1 MQFDF
6 LADKKVLTR
15 ANIEEVGRHL
25 KDSDQDLQG
34 KSDFKTGCIHISI
47 PLDNIISVLKKQ
59 KQLFEGRYIL
69 VLPDDSWSEINWRSH
84 GRTKRAELYAKSH
97 AMFASN
103 PNTINW
109 ALGKLEQGP
118 QNLPPEFRSFKPCFH
133 GSDSHDFE
141 RLCKP
146 DLDRFCW
153 IKADRT
159 FEGLKQVIYEPEER
173 VRIQTDNPEPRKN
186 IWTLSSTK
194 ISNSQI
200 NRDLA
205 IAEQEILLNR
215 NLLAVIG
222 GKGTGK
228 TALLEL
234 IAHCF
239 EERRK
244 SGGKDKNSFIQ
255 RIEDE
260 KSDLAISIDFLEEEQ
275 FSKEIGEPE
284 FFLKSKTTYLPQ
296 GRIEAYSG
304 NRQKLHGII
313 TDTIFYDRRIR
324 ETPLKEKYEH
334 LQKQVESLGEKL
346 RTLTAQ
352 IIALEDQVDPSLRSQ
367 IEKAWKFSEGARR
380 NKLFELG
387 ELEKE
392 LKTDLRS
399 KVKELR
405 LEETKLVSNERKLRE
420 VLGRLNDYLKY
431 IEEMRSRETE
441 ILKLAQDLQRFDIH
455 VQIPSLQFEF
465 HQSAANEALK
475 AIEDKL
481 TAIQIKVIEQRSA
494 ISQLAGF
501 EEEYDNLRKE
511 ISKIEA
517 KIEDLAAK
525 RKELDKKTKML
536 TNLEGERIDIFILL
550 MKRLCD
556 LKAAYEEIIKKFSK
570 GKDEILRN
578 IDFQPII
585 VFDEEKFVFKGEDIL
600 DGRAYSRHQL
610 LGLARKLKKILDD
623 SEAIESKA
631 KAFLRTITKIKSHL
645 KKTRSSLDFYNWIF
659 SRYFSLSTDIFFK
672 KTHMDN
678 LSIGQKGTVLLK
690 ILLAE
695 SDHPLILDQPEE
707 NLDNKFIYEDLVK
720 AIRQAKKNRQIL
732 IATHNAN
739 LVVNTDAEQVIIAD
753 FQNKVISYNTGT
765 GGKEAFKKREEKYEI

>member
-1 MQFDF
+1 MTTRGSGWRKWDLHVHTPASFQHSFKMPSGEPLQLTEEERWDYYIEKLEEIQDIVVIGITDYFSLDGYNKVLEYKKNGRLHNFELILPNIELRLDTLVPSRKKTTKKINYHVIFSNEISPERIQKDFLERIEFDF
-6 LADKKVLTR
+6 LSDKKVLTR

-59 KQLFEGRYIL
+59 KQLFEGKYIL
-69 VLPDDSWSEINWRSH
+69 VLPDDSWNEIHWKSH

-118 QNLPPEFRSFKPCFH
+118 QNLPAEFRSIKPCFH
-133 GSDSHDFE
+133 GSDAHDFE

-173 VRIQTDNPEPRKN
+173 VRIQKGNPEPRKN
-186 IWTLSSTK
+186 IWTLSSVT
-194 ISNSQI
+194 IRNSQI

-205 IAEQEILLNR
+205 IAEQEILLNP
-215 NLLAVIG
+215 NLIAVIG

-234 IAHCF
+234 VAHCF

-284 FFLKSKTTYLPQ
+284 FFLKSKITYLPQ

-304 NRQKLHGII
+304 NRQKLHRII
-313 TDTIFYDRRIR
+313 TDTIFYDGTIR
-324 ETPLKEKYEH
+324 ETPLKDKYEH
-334 LQKQVESLGEKL
+334 LQKQVKGLEEKL

-352 IIALEDQVDPSLRSQ
+352 IIALEDQVDPLARLEL
-367 IEKAWKFSEGARR
+367 EKAWKFREGERR

-392 LKTDLRS
+392 LKTDLRT

-405 LEETKLVSNERKLRE
+405 REETKLVSRERRLRE
-420 VLGRLNDYLKY
+420 VLNNLSDYLAKL
-431 IEEMRSRETE
+431 EEMRMRENK
-441 ILKLAQDLQRFDIH
+441 ILKLAKDLERFDIH
-455 VQIPSLQFEF
+455 IAIPHLKFDS
-465 HQSAANEALK
+465 HQK
-475 AIEDKL
+475 AVNQAFKVINDKL
-481 TAIQIKVIEQRSA
+481 TAIQKKIIEQRSG

-501 EEEYDNLRKE
+501 EEEYDNLRK
-511 ISKIEA
+511 
-517 KIEDLAAK
+517 
-525 RKELDKKTKML
+525 
-536 TNLEGERIDIFILL
+536 
-550 MKRLCD
+550 
-556 LKAAYEEIIKKFSK
+556 
-570 GKDEILRN
+570 
-578 IDFQPII
+578 
-585 VFDEEKFVFKGEDIL
+585 
-600 DGRAYSRHQL
+600 
-610 LGLARKLKKILDD
+610 
-623 SEAIESKA
+623 
-631 KAFLRTITKIKSHL
+631 
-645 KKTRSSLDFYNWIF
+645 
-659 SRYFSLSTDIFFK
+659 
-672 KTHMDN
+672 
-678 LSIGQKGTVLLK
+678 
-690 ILLAE
+690 
-695 SDHPLILDQPEE
+695 
-707 NLDNKFIYEDLVK
+707 
-720 AIRQAKKNRQIL
+720 
-732 IATHNAN
+732 
-739 LVVNTDAEQVIIAD
+739 
-753 FQNKVISYNTGT
+753 
-765 GGKEAFKKREEKYEI
+765 